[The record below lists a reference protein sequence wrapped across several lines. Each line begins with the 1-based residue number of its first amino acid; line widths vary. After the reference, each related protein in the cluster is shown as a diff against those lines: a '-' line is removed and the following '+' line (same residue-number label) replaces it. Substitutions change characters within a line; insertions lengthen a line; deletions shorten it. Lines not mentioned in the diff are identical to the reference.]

1 MEQEQV
7 QLQQEDRS
15 PSNIVGGRDET
26 ASEEEK
32 PGAQAGQLGEGV
44 AKNLMENPDN
54 KAALTTEGEI
64 GAALNAA
71 TIEPEGDRAMAIEEN
86 IELVTIESSP
96 EWRGGTLIEE
106 EQPEEQ
112 ENIPSTSA
120 VNPDVPAPQK
130 KTPQRKRKRSIKEL
144 NITSP
149 IRRKR
154 AKSAA
159 ATEAARKRW
168 ATLEA

>member
-1 MEQEQV
+1 
-7 QLQQEDRS
+7 
-15 PSNIVGGRDET
+15 
-26 ASEEEK
+26 
-32 PGAQAGQLGEGV
+32 
-44 AKNLMENPDN
+44 MENLDN
-54 KAALTTEGEI
+54 RAALTVEGEI

-71 TIEPEGDRAMAIEEN
+71 TIEPEGDRAREIEEN

-96 EWRGGTLIEE
+96 EWGGGTLIEE
-106 EQPEEQ
+106 EWLEEQ

-120 VNPDVPAPQK
+120 MNPDIPAPQK
-130 KTPQRKRKRSIKEL
+130 KTPQRRKKRSINEL

-154 AKSAA
+154 TKTAA
-159 ATEAARKRW
+159 IVEATRKRW